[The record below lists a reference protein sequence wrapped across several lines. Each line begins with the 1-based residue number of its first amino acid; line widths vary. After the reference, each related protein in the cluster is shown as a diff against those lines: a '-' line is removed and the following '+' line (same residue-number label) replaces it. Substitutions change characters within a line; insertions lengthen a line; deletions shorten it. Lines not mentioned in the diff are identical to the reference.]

1 MGIYLIVH
9 ISMKDLFHD
18 YKKQNSKKNT
28 VIIVASLAFAFS
40 INTFLFGTDIGA
52 RLQTSVIN
60 STNKTSAAPADIAVV
75 SAGTGTDM
83 LKIQTNS
90 RLENVSRMI
99 LPLAFDPEG
108 MTISDVFSEDKEV
121 EVIKNAN
128 IPGNS
133 TITILFK
140 KPKNIAEKSSLV
152 TIVYKKTKPTTILNL
167 GETQFKSMDGTLYD
181 LSNSSI
187 EF

>member
-1 MGIYLIVH
+1 
-9 ISMKDLFHD
+9 MKDLFHD

-28 VIIVASLAFAFS
+28 VIIVASLAFAFT

-52 RLQTSVIN
+52 RLQTSVLN
-60 STNKTSAAPADIAVV
+60 STVKTSDTPADISLV

-108 MTISDVFSEDKEV
+108 LTISDVFSEDKDMEV
-121 EVIKNAN
+121 VKNSN
-128 IPGNS
+128 VPGNS

-140 KPKNIAEKSSLV
+140 KPRNIAERTSLV
-152 TIVYKKTKPTTILNL
+152 TIVYKKTSQKTVLNL
-167 GETQFKSMDGTLYD
+167 GETQFKSLDGTLYE
-181 LSNSSI
+181 LTNTSL

>member
-1 MGIYLIVH
+1 MR
-9 ISMKDLFHD
+9 DLFQD

-40 INTFLFGTDIGA
+40 INTFLFGTDIGT

-60 STNKTSAAPADIAVV
+60 STTKTPGASADISVI

-90 RLENVSRMI
+90 RLENVSKI
-99 LPLAFDPEG
+99 YLSLAFDPEG
-108 MTISDVFSEDKEV
+108 LNINDVFSEDKEV
-121 EVIKNAN
+121 EVIKNSN

-133 TITILFK
+133 AITLLFK
-140 KPKNIAEKSSLV
+140 KPRNIAEKTSLV
-152 TIVYKKTKPTTILNL
+152 TLVYKKTVPETVLNL
-167 GETQFKSMDGTLYD
+167 GETQFVSLDGTLYN
-181 LSNSSI
+181 LTNTSLQ
-187 EF
+187 F

>member
-1 MGIYLIVH
+1 MR
-9 ISMKDLFHD
+9 DLFHD

-28 VIIVASLAFAFS
+28 VIIVASLAFAFA
-40 INTFLFGTDIGA
+40 INTFLFSTDMGA

-60 STNKTSAAPADIAVV
+60 STNKTSAAPADISIV

-99 LPLAFDPEG
+99 LPLAFDPEAL
-108 MTISDVFSEDKEV
+108 TISDVFSEDKEL
-121 EVIKNAN
+121 EVVKNSN

-140 KPKNIAEKSSLV
+140 KPRNIAEKTPIV
-152 TIVYKKTKPTTILNL
+152 TIVYKKVKPQTILNL

-181 LSNSSI
+181 LSNSSF

>member
-1 MGIYLIVH
+1 MR
-9 ISMKDLFHD
+9 DLFQD

-40 INTFLFGTDIGA
+40 INTFLFGTDIGT

-60 STNKTSAAPADIAVV
+60 STDKTTAVSADISVIN
-75 SAGTGTDM
+75 AGTGTDM

-90 RLENVSRMI
+90 RLENVSKI
-99 LPLAFDPEG
+99 YLSLAFDPEG
-108 MTISDVFSEDKEV
+108 LNINDIFSEDKEV
-121 EVIKNAN
+121 EVIKNSN

-133 TITILFK
+133 TITLLFK
-140 KPKNIAEKSSLV
+140 KPRNIAEKTPLV
-152 TIVYKKTKPTTILNL
+152 TLVYKKTASKTVLNL
-167 GETQFKSMDGTLYD
+167 GETQFKSMDGTLYG
-181 LSNSSI
+181 LTNTSL

>member
-1 MGIYLIVH
+1 MR
-9 ISMKDLFHD
+9 DLFRD
-18 YKKQNSKKNT
+18 YKKQNSKKNM

-40 INTFLFGTDIGA
+40 INTFLFGTDIGT
-52 RLQTSVIN
+52 RLQTSVVN
-60 STNKTSAAPADIAVV
+60 STAKTTAPADLTIV

-83 LKIQTNS
+83 LKVQTNS

-108 MTISDVFSEDKEV
+108 LTISDIFSEDKEV
-121 EVIKNAN
+121 EVVKNSN

-133 TITILFK
+133 TVTLLFK
-140 KPKNIAEKSSLV
+140 KPRNIAEKTALV
-152 TIVYKKTKPTTILNL
+152 TIVYKKSVPKTVVNL
-167 GETQFKSMDGTLYD
+167 GETQFKSIDGTLYD
-181 LSNSSI
+181 LTNNSF

>member
-1 MGIYLIVH
+1 MR
-9 ISMKDLFHD
+9 DLFQD

-60 STNKTSAAPADIAVV
+60 STTKTVTAPADISVV

-90 RLENVSRMI
+90 KLENVSKI
-99 LPLAFDPEG
+99 YLSLAFDPEG
-108 MTISDVFSEDKEV
+108 LTINDIFSEDKDV
-121 EVIKNAN
+121 EVIKNSN

-133 TITILFK
+133 TITLLFK
-140 KPKNIAEKSSLV
+140 KPRNISEKSSLV
-152 TIVYKKTKPTTILNL
+152 TLVYKKMVPKTVLNL
-167 GETQFKSMDGTLYD
+167 GETQFKSMDGTLYQ
-181 LSNSSI
+181 LTNTSL

>member
-1 MGIYLIVH
+1 MR
-9 ISMKDLFHD
+9 DLFQD
-18 YKKQNSKKNT
+18 YKRQNAKKNT

-40 INTFLFGTDIGA
+40 INTFLFGTDIGS

-60 STNKTSAAPADIAVV
+60 SATQTTATPADITIV

-108 MTISDVFSEDKEV
+108 LAISDIFSEDKEV
-121 EVIKNAN
+121 EVVNNSN

-140 KPKNIAEKSSLV
+140 KPRNIAEKTSLV
-152 TIVYKKTKPTTILNL
+152 TIVYKKTVPKTVLNL

-181 LSNSSI
+181 LTNTSL

>member
-1 MGIYLIVH
+1 MR
-9 ISMKDLFHD
+9 DLFQD
-18 YKKQNSKKNT
+18 YKKQNSKKNM
-28 VIIVASLAFAFS
+28 VIVVASLAFAFS

-52 RLQTSVIN
+52 RLQTSVVN
-60 STNKTSAAPADIAVV
+60 STAKTVAASADISVV

-108 MTISDVFSEDKEV
+108 LTISDIFSEDKEV
-121 EVIKNAN
+121 EVVKNSN

-133 TITILFK
+133 TITLLFK
-140 KPKNIAEKSSLV
+140 KPRNIAEKTPLV
-152 TIVYKKTKPTTILNL
+152 TIVYKKTTPKTVLNL
-167 GETQFKSMDGTLYD
+167 GETQFKSIDGTLYD
-181 LSNSSI
+181 LTNNSF

>member
-1 MGIYLIVH
+1 MN
-9 ISMKDLFHD
+9 DLFHD

-28 VIIVASLAFAFS
+28 TIIVASLAFAFC
-40 INTFLFGTDIGA
+40 INSFLFGTDIGA
-52 RLQTSVIN
+52 RLQTSVMN
-60 STNKTSAAPADIAVV
+60 SATKQVAAAPADVAVV

-90 RLENVSRMI
+90 KLENVSRII

-108 MTISDVFSEDKEV
+108 LTLKDIFSDDKDV
-121 EVIKNAN
+121 EVVKNSN

-140 KPKNIAEKSSLV
+140 KPRTITEKTPLV
-152 TIVYKKTKPTTILNL
+152 TLVYKKIAPKTVLNL

-181 LSNSSI
+181 LTNASL

>member
-1 MGIYLIVH
+1 MR
-9 ISMKDLFHD
+9 DLFQD

-40 INTFLFGTDIGA
+40 INAFLFSTDMGA
-52 RLQTSVIN
+52 RIQTSVLN
-60 STNKTSAAPADIAVV
+60 STTNTSVTPADMSII

-90 RLENVSRMI
+90 RLENVSRVI

-108 MTISDVFSEDKEV
+108 LTISNIFSEDKDIEV
-121 EVIKNAN
+121 VQNAN

-133 TITILFK
+133 VIYINFK
-140 KPKNIAEKSSLV
+140 KPKTLVEKTPLV
-152 TIVYKKTKPTTILNL
+152 TIVYKKTVQKTVLNL
-167 GETQFKSMDGTLYD
+167 
-181 LSNSSI
+181 
-187 EF
+187 

>member
-1 MGIYLIVH
+1 MRN
-9 ISMKDLFHD
+9 LFQD

-40 INTFLFGTDIGA
+40 INAFLFSTDMGA
-52 RLQTSVIN
+52 RLQTSVLN
-60 STNKTSAAPADIAVV
+60 STTNTNATPADINII

-90 RLENVSRMI
+90 RLENVSRVI

-108 MTISDVFSEDKEV
+108 LTMSNVFSEDKDIEV
-121 EVIKNAN
+121 VQNAN

-133 TITILFK
+133 TITLLLK
-140 KPKNIAEKSSLV
+140 KPKTLTEKTPLV
-152 TIVYKKTKPTTILNL
+152 TIVYKKTVQKTVLNL
-167 GETQFKSMDGTLYD
+167 GETQFRSSDGTLYN
-181 LSNSSI
+181 LTNTSL

>member
-1 MGIYLIVH
+1 
-9 ISMKDLFHD
+9 MKDLFHD

-28 VIIVASLAFAFS
+28 VIIIASLAFAFS
-40 INTFLFGTDIGA
+40 INTFLFGTDIGS
-52 RLQTSVIN
+52 RLQTSVMN
-60 STNKTSAAPADIAVV
+60 AGTKTSAAPADIAIV

-83 LKIQTNS
+83 LKIQTNN

-99 LPLAFDPEG
+99 LPLAFDPDG
-108 MTISDVFSEDKEV
+108 LTVSDVFSEDKEV
-121 EVIKNAN
+121 EVVKNSN

-140 KPKNIAEKSSLV
+140 KPRNIAEKTSIV
-152 TIVYKKTKPTTILNL
+152 TIVYKKMKPKTVLNL

-181 LSNSSI
+181 LSNTSF

>member
-1 MGIYLIVH
+1 MR
-9 ISMKDLFHD
+9 DLFQD

-60 STNKTSAAPADIAVV
+60 SATQTTTVPADISIV

-83 LKIQTNS
+83 LKIETNN
-90 RLENVSRMI
+90 RLENVSRII

-108 MTISDVFSEDKEV
+108 LTISDIFSEDKDV
-121 EVIKNAN
+121 EVVKNSN

-140 KPKNIAEKSSLV
+140 KPKTIEKNTSLV
-152 TIVYKKTKPTTILNL
+152 TVVYKKTVSKTVLNL
-167 GETQFKSMDGTLYD
+167 GETQFRSMDGTLYD
-181 LSNSSI
+181 LTNTSL

>member
-1 MGIYLIVH
+1 MKNAVIV
-9 ISMKDLFHD
+9 
-18 YKKQNSKKNT
+18 
-28 VIIVASLAFAFS
+28 VASLAFAFS

-60 STNKTSAAPADIAVV
+60 STTKTSASVADITIV

-83 LKIQTNS
+83 LKIESNS

-108 MTISDVFSEDKEV
+108 LSIKDVFSEDKDV
-121 EVIKNAN
+121 EIVKNAN
-128 IPGNS
+128 VPGNS

-140 KPKNIAEKSSLV
+140 KPRNIAEKTSLV
-152 TIVYKKTKPTTILNL
+152 TVVYKKTGPKTVLNL
-167 GETQFKSMDGTLYD
+167 GDTQFKSLDGTLYD
-181 LSNSSI
+181 LTNTSL

>member
-1 MGIYLIVH
+1 MR
-9 ISMKDLFHD
+9 DLFQD

-40 INTFLFGTDIGA
+40 INTFLFGTNIGE

-60 STNKTSAAPADIAVV
+60 SATVTSAAPADISVI

-108 MTISDVFSEDKEV
+108 LAINDIFSEDKDV
-121 EVIKNAN
+121 EVVKNSN

-133 TITILFK
+133 TITLLFK
-140 KPKNIAEKSSLV
+140 KPKNIAEKTSLV
-152 TIVYKKTKPTTILNL
+152 TIVYKKTGPKTVLNL
-167 GETQFKSMDGTLYD
+167 GETQFKSIDGTLYE
-181 LSNSSI
+181 LTNTSL

>member
-1 MGIYLIVH
+1 MR
-9 ISMKDLFHD
+9 DLFQD

-40 INTFLFGTDIGA
+40 INTFLFGTDIGT

-60 STNKTSAAPADIAVV
+60 STDKTIAVSADISVI

-90 RLENVSRMI
+90 RLENVSKI
-99 LPLAFDPEG
+99 YLSLAFDPEG
-108 MTISDVFSEDKEV
+108 LAINDVFSEDKEV
-121 EVIKNAN
+121 EVIKNSN

-133 TITILFK
+133 TITLLFK
-140 KPKNIAEKSSLV
+140 KPRNIVEKTPLV
-152 TIVYKKTKPTTILNL
+152 TLVYKKTASKTVLNL
-167 GETQFKSMDGTLYD
+167 GETQFKSMDGTLYG
-181 LSNSSI
+181 LTNTSL